1 MAAGVSRAGLKRL
14 LVPLLLALLVYLFWS
29 TIFVWPLRLF
39 VVLLHEV
46 SHGLAAVL
54 TGGRIVSIELSP
66 REGGLCTTAG
76 GWPFVISSAGYLGSA
91 LFGALFLV
99 LGVRGKPRMHRTVAA
114 LLGTA
119 LLALTLFYVRSSFG
133 FVYGL
138 VAGALLL
145 AVARW
150 LPEGASSFVLRLL
163 GVTSLLY
170 APWDIVSDLILRSVP
185 ASDASTLARMTGIPA
200 IAWGVLWLAASVLVA
215 ITSLRQIGVRRIGVR
230 S

>member
-1 MAAGVSRAGLKRL
+1 MPVTKNGAKRL
-14 LVPLLLALLVYLFWS
+14 LVPLLLALLVYAFWS
-29 TIFVWPLRLF
+29 TVFVWPLRVF

-66 REGGLCTTAG
+66 QEGGLCTTAG
-76 GWPFVISSAGYLGSA
+76 GWPFVIVSAGYLGSA

-99 LGVRGKPRMHRTVAA
+99 LGSRGRPRAHRTLVA
-114 LLGTA
+114 LLGAA
-119 LLALTLFYVRSSFG
+119 LVLLTLVYVRSAFG
-133 FVYGL
+133 FLYGL
-138 VAGALLL
+138 AAGVLLL
-145 AVARW
+145 GVARW

-170 APWDIVSDLILRSVP
+170 APWDIASDLILRSVP
-185 ASDASTLARMTGIPA
+185 ASDAGALARMTGIPS
-200 IAWGVLWLAASVLVA
+200 IAWGVLWLAASLLIAGRAV
-215 ITSLRQIGVRRIGVR
+215 RIGVR

>member
-1 MAAGVSRAGLKRL
+1 MAFSKSAAKRL
-14 LVPLLLALLVYLFWS
+14 LGPLLLAAVVYAFWS
-29 TIFVWPLRLF
+29 TVFVWPLRVF

-66 REGGLCTTAG
+66 LEGGLCTTAG
-76 GWPFVISSAGYLGSA
+76 GWPVVIASAGYLGSA
-91 LFGALFLV
+91 LFGAFFLV
-99 LGVRGKPRMHRTVAA
+99 LGFRGRPRTHRAVTGVLGAA
-114 LLGTA
+114 LIL
-119 LLALTLFYVRSSFG
+119 LTLVYVRSTFG

-170 APWDIVSDLILRSVP
+170 APWDITSDLILRSIP
-185 ASDASTLARMTGIPA
+185 ASDAGALARMTGIPA
-200 IAWGVLWLAASVLVA
+200 LAWGILWLAASLA
-215 ITSLRQIGVRRIGVR
+215 IAWRALKGVR

>member
-1 MAAGVSRAGLKRL
+1 MGLSKSAAKRL
-14 LVPLLLALLVYLFWS
+14 LGPVLLAAVVYAFWS
-29 TIFVWPLRLF
+29 TIFVWPLRVF

-66 REGGLCTTAG
+66 LEGGLCTTAG
-76 GWPFVISSAGYLGSA
+76 GWPFVIASAGYLGSA

-99 LGVRGKPRMHRTVAA
+99 LGFRGRPRTHRTVTGVLGAA
-114 LLGTA
+114 LVL
-119 LLALTLFYVRSSFG
+119 LTLVYVRSAFG
-133 FVYGL
+133 FAYGL

-170 APWDIVSDLILRSVP
+170 APWDITSDLILRSIP
-185 ASDASTLARMTGIPA
+185 ASDAGALARMTGIPA
-200 IAWGVLWLAASVLVA
+200 LAWGVLWLAASLA
-215 ITSLRQIGVRRIGVR
+215 IAWRALKGVR

>member
-1 MAAGVSRAGLKRL
+1 MALTKGGARRL
-14 LVPLLLALLVYLFWS
+14 LVPLLIAAVVYAFFSTLA
-29 TIFVWPLRLF
+29 VWPLRVF

-66 REGGLCTTAG
+66 LEGGLCTTAG

-99 LGVRGKPRMHRTVAA
+99 LGMRGRPRAYRVATGLLGAA
-114 LLGTA
+114 LV
-119 LLALTLFYVRSSFG
+119 LLTIVYVRSAFG

-138 VAGALLL
+138 AAGALLL
-145 AVARW
+145 GVSRW
-150 LPEGASSFVLRLL
+150 LPEGASGFVLRLL

-170 APWDIVSDLILRSVP
+170 APWDITSDLILRSVP
-185 ASDASTLARMTGIPA
+185 ASDASALSRMTGVPA
-200 IAWGVLWLAASVLVA
+200 LAWGLLWLLAALWIA
-215 ITSLRQIGVRRIGVR
+215 LRAARTIGVR

>member
-1 MAAGVSRAGLKRL
+1 MAAAVSKNGLKRL
-14 LVPLLLALLVYLFWS
+14 LVPLLLALVVYLFWS

-66 REGGLCTTAG
+66 AEGGLCTTAG
-76 GWPFVISSAGYLGSA
+76 GWPFIISSAGYLGSA

-99 LGVRGKPRMHRTVAA
+99 LGVRGKPRTHRTVAA
-114 LLGTA
+114 LLGAA
-119 LLALTLFYVRSSFG
+119 LLALTLVCVRSAFG

-170 APWDIVSDLILRSVP
+170 APWDITSDLILRSVP
-185 ASDASTLARMTGIPA
+185 ASDASALARMTGIPSL
-200 IAWGVLWLAASVLVA
+200 AWGVLWLGASVGVGLA
-215 ITSLRQIGVRRIGVR
+215 SLRHATR
-230 S
+230 

>member
-1 MAAGVSRAGLKRL
+1 MAAAVSKNGLKRL
-14 LVPLLLALLVYLFWS
+14 LVPLLLALVVYLFWS

-66 REGGLCTTAG
+66 AEGGLCTTAG
-76 GWPFVISSAGYLGSA
+76 GWPFIISSAGYLGSA

-99 LGVRGKPRMHRTVAA
+99 LGVRGKPRTHRTVAA
-114 LLGTA
+114 LLGAA
-119 LLALTLFYVRSSFG
+119 LLALTLVYVRSAFG

-170 APWDIVSDLILRSVP
+170 APWDITSDLILRSVP
-185 ASDASTLARMTGIPA
+185 ASDASALARMTGIPSL
-200 IAWGVLWLAASVLVA
+200 AWGVLWLGASVGVGLA
-215 ITSLRQIGVRRIGVR
+215 SLRHATR
-230 S
+230 

>member
-1 MAAGVSRAGLKRL
+1 MAAVVRPGWKRL
-14 LVPLLLALLVYLFWS
+14 LVPLLLGVVVYLFWS

-66 REGGLCTTAG
+66 QEGGLCTSAG

-91 LFGALFLV
+91 LFGAFFLV
-99 LGVRGKPRMHRTVAA
+99 LGVGGKPRTHRMATG
-114 LLGTA
+114 LLGAA
-119 LLALTLFYVRSSFG
+119 LLALTLVYVRSAFG

-138 VAGALLL
+138 AAGVLLL
-145 AVARW
+145 GVARW

-185 ASDASTLARMTGIPA
+185 ASDASALARMTGIPA
-200 IAWGVLWLAASVLVA
+200 LAWGVLWLAASVLIGLAA
-215 ITSLRQIGVRRIGVR
+215 IRRIGVR

>member
-114 LLGTA
+114 LLSAA
-119 LLALTLFYVRSSFG
+119 LLALTLVYVRSTFG

-138 VAGALLL
+138 VVGALLL

-170 APWDIVSDLILRSVP
+170 APWDIASDLILRSVP
-185 ASDASTLARMTGIPA
+185 ASDAGALARMTGIPSV
-200 IAWGVLWLAASVLVA
+200 AWGVLWLAASLVIA
-215 ITSLRQIGVRRIGVR
+215 WRAVRLGVR

>member
-1 MAAGVSRAGLKRL
+1 MGHSKGAAKRL
-14 LVPLLLALLVYLFWS
+14 LGPLLLAAVVYVFWS
-29 TIFVWPLRLF
+29 TVFVWPLRVF

-66 REGGLCTTAG
+66 LEGGLCTTLG
-76 GWPFVISSAGYLGSA
+76 GWPFVIASAGYLGSA

-99 LGVRGKPRMHRTVAA
+99 LGFRGRPRTHRTVTGVLGAA
-114 LLGTA
+114 LVL
-119 LLALTLFYVRSSFG
+119 LTLVYVRSAFG
-133 FVYGL
+133 FAYGL

-170 APWDIVSDLILRSVP
+170 APWDITSDLILRSVP
-185 ASDASTLARMTGIPA
+185 ASDAGALARMTGIPA
-200 IAWGVLWLAASVLVA
+200 LAWGVLWLVASLA
-215 ITSLRQIGVRRIGVR
+215 IAWRALKGVR

>member
-1 MAAGVSRAGLKRL
+1 MAFSKSAAKRL
-14 LVPLLLALLVYLFWS
+14 LGPLLLAAVVYAFWS
-29 TIFVWPLRLF
+29 TVFVWPLRVF

-66 REGGLCTTAG
+66 LEGGLCTTAG
-76 GWPFVISSAGYLGSA
+76 GWPFVIASAGYLGSA
-91 LFGALFLV
+91 LFGAFFLV
-99 LGVRGKPRMHRTVAA
+99 LGFRGRPRTHRTVTGVLGAA
-114 LLGTA
+114 LVL
-119 LLALTLFYVRSSFG
+119 LTLVYVRTAFG
-133 FVYGL
+133 FAYGL

-170 APWDIVSDLILRSVP
+170 APWDITSDLILRSIP
-185 ASDASTLARMTGIPA
+185 ASDAGALARMTGIPA
-200 IAWGVLWLAASVLVA
+200 LAWGVLWLAASLA
-215 ITSLRQIGVRRIGVR
+215 IAWRALKGVR

>member
-1 MAAGVSRAGLKRL
+1 MPGGKSGFGRL
-14 LVPLLLALLVYLFWS
+14 LLPLGLAFLVYVFWS
-29 TIFVWPLRLF
+29 TLFVWPLRVF

-54 TGGRIVSIELSP
+54 TGGRIVAIELSV

-76 GWPFVISSAGYLGSA
+76 GWPFVVSSAGYLGSA

-99 LGVRGKPRMHRTVAA
+99 LGFRGKPRAHRTLTA
-114 LLGTA
+114 LLGAA
-119 LLALTLFYVRSSFG
+119 LLALTLFYVRSVFG
-133 FVYGL
+133 FLYGL
-138 VAGALLL
+138 AAGAALL

-150 LPEGASSFVLRLL
+150 LPEEASSFVLRLL

-185 ASDASTLARMTGIPA
+185 SSDAGALARMTGIPA
-200 IAWGVLWLAASVLVA
+200 IGWGVLWLAASLA
-215 ITSLRQIGVRRIGVR
+215 IAWRAVRRVGVR

>member
-1 MAAGVSRAGLKRL
+1 MAFSKSAAKRL
-14 LVPLLLALLVYLFWS
+14 LGPLLLAAVVYAFWS
-29 TIFVWPLRLF
+29 TVFVWPLRVF

-46 SHGLAAVL
+46 SHGLAAVA

-66 REGGLCTTAG
+66 LEGGLCTTAG
-76 GWPFVISSAGYLGSA
+76 GWPFVIASAGYLGSA
-91 LFGALFLV
+91 LFGAFFLV
-99 LGVRGKPRMHRTVAA
+99 LGFRGRPRTHRTVTGVLGAA
-114 LLGTA
+114 LVL
-119 LLALTLFYVRSSFG
+119 LTLVYVRTAFG
-133 FVYGL
+133 FAYGL

-170 APWDIVSDLILRSVP
+170 APWDITSDLILRSIP
-185 ASDASTLARMTGIPA
+185 ASDAGALARMTGIPA
-200 IAWGVLWLAASVLVA
+200 LAWGVLWLAASLA
-215 ITSLRQIGVRRIGVR
+215 IAWRALKGVR

>member
-1 MAAGVSRAGLKRL
+1 MPGGKGGLSRL
-14 LVPLLLALLVYLFWS
+14 LLPLGLALLVYAFWS
-29 TIFVWPLRLF
+29 TIFVWPLRVF

-66 REGGLCTTAG
+66 LEGGLCTTAG
-76 GWPFVISSAGYLGSA
+76 GWAFVVSSAGYLGSA

-99 LGVRGKPRMHRTVAA
+99 LGFRGRPRTHRAATAFLGAA
-114 LLGTA
+114 LVGLS
-119 LLALTLFYVRSSFG
+119 LVYVRSAFG
-133 FVYGL
+133 FLYGL
-138 VAGALLL
+138 VAGAVLL

-185 ASDASTLARMTGIPA
+185 ASDASAMARMTGIPA
-200 IAWGVLWLAASVLVA
+200 IAWGVLWLAASLVIA
-215 ITSLRQIGVRRIGVR
+215 FRAVRHVGVR

>member
-1 MAAGVSRAGLKRL
+1 MGHSKGAAKRL
-14 LVPLLLALLVYLFWS
+14 LGPLLLAAVVYVFWS
-29 TIFVWPLRLF
+29 TVFVWPLRVF

-66 REGGLCTTAG
+66 LEGGLCTTLG
-76 GWPFVISSAGYLGSA
+76 GWPFVIASAGYLGSA

-99 LGVRGKPRMHRTVAA
+99 LGFRGRPRTHRTVTGVLGAA
-114 LLGTA
+114 LVL
-119 LLALTLFYVRSSFG
+119 LTLVYVRSVFG
-133 FVYGL
+133 FAYGL

-170 APWDIVSDLILRSVP
+170 APWDITSDLILRSIP
-185 ASDASTLARMTGIPA
+185 ASDAGALARMTGIPA
-200 IAWGVLWLAASVLVA
+200 LAWGVLWLAASLA
-215 ITSLRQIGVRRIGVR
+215 IAWRALKGVR

>member
-1 MAAGVSRAGLKRL
+1 VAAAVSKGGWKRL
-14 LVPLLLALLVYLFWS
+14 LVPLLLALLVYAFWS
-29 TIFVWPLRLF
+29 TVFVWPLRLF

-99 LGVRGKPRMHRTVAA
+99 FGFRGRPRAHRAATAFLGAA
-114 LLGTA
+114 LVVLS
-119 LLALTLFYVRSSFG
+119 LVYVRSAFG

-138 VAGALLL
+138 VAGAVLL

-170 APWDIVSDLILRSVP
+170 APWDIASDLILRSVP
-185 ASDASTLARMTGIPA
+185 ASDAGALARMTGIPA
-200 IAWGVLWLAASVLVA
+200 LVWGVLWLAASLV
-215 ITSLRQIGVRRIGVR
+215 IGWRAVREIGVR

>member
-1 MAAGVSRAGLKRL
+1 MGLSKGAAKRL
-14 LVPLLLALLVYLFWS
+14 LGPLLLAAVVYAFWS
-29 TIFVWPLRLF
+29 TIFVWPLRVF

-66 REGGLCTTAG
+66 LEGGLCTTAG
-76 GWPFVISSAGYLGSA
+76 GWPFVIASAGYLGSA
-91 LFGALFLV
+91 LFGALFLL
-99 LGVRGKPRMHRTVAA
+99 LGFRGRPRTHRTVTGFLGAA
-114 LLGTA
+114 LVL
-119 LLALTLFYVRSSFG
+119 LTLVYVRSAFG
-133 FVYGL
+133 FAYGL
-138 VAGALLL
+138 AAGALLL

-170 APWDIVSDLILRSVP
+170 APWDITSDLILRSIP
-185 ASDASTLARMTGIPA
+185 ASDAGALARMTGIPA
-200 IAWGVLWLAASVLVA
+200 LAWGVLWLAASVWIAWRALK
-215 ITSLRQIGVRRIGVR
+215 GVR

>member
-1 MAAGVSRAGLKRL
+1 MAAAVSKNGLKRL
-14 LVPLLLALLVYLFWS
+14 LVPLLLALVVYLFWT

-66 REGGLCTTAG
+66 AEGGLCTTAG

-99 LGVRGKPRMHRTVAA
+99 LGVRGKPRSHRTVTA
-114 LLGTA
+114 LLGAA
-119 LLALTLFYVRSSFG
+119 LLALTLVYVRSAFG
-133 FVYGL
+133 FGYGL

-150 LPEGASSFVLRLL
+150 LPEGSRRRWFPSPAKSNRSRL
-163 GVTSLLY
+163 
-170 APWDIVSDLILRSVP
+170 
-185 ASDASTLARMTGIPA
+185 PA
-200 IAWGVLWLAASVLVA
+200 IRRSRLWPAKSTTWGNASRNVATINSTPRASIWLSGSHWL
-215 ITSLRQIGVRRIGVR
+215 TTPLGESR
-230 S
+230 SFSRA

>member
-1 MAAGVSRAGLKRL
+1 MAVSKGGLRRL
-14 LVPLLLALLVYLFWS
+14 LVPLGLAVAVYAFWS
-29 TIFVWPLRLF
+29 TVFVWPLRVF

-46 SHGLAAVL
+46 SHGLAAAL

-66 REGGLCTTAG
+66 LEGGLCTTAG

-99 LGVRGKPRMHRTVAA
+99 LGFRGRPSAHRVLAGLLGAA
-114 LLGTA
+114 LVA
-119 LLALTLFYVRSSFG
+119 LSLVYVRSAFG
-133 FVYGL
+133 FFYGL
-138 VAGALLL
+138 VAGAILLG
-145 AVARW
+145 VARW

-185 ASDASTLARMTGIPA
+185 SSDASALARMTGIPA
-200 IAWGVLWLAASVLVA
+200 LAWGLLWLATSIVIGLVA
-215 ITSLRQIGVRRIGVR
+215 LRRAVR
-230 S
+230 

>member
-1 MAAGVSRAGLKRL
+1 VAAAVSKAGRKRL
-14 LVPLLLALLVYLFWS
+14 LVPLLLALLVYAFWA

-66 REGGLCTTAG
+66 QEGGLCTSAG

-91 LFGALFLV
+91 LFGAFFLV
-99 LGVRGKPRMHRTVAA
+99 LGVRGRPRTHRTVTGLVGGA
-114 LLGTA
+114 LV
-119 LLALTLFYVRSSFG
+119 LLSLVYVRSAFG
-133 FVYGL
+133 FAYGL
-138 VAGALLL
+138 VTGALLL

-185 ASDASTLARMTGIPA
+185 ASDASALARTTGIPA
-200 IAWGVLWLAASVLVA
+200 LAWGVLWLAASLVIA
-215 ITSLRQIGVRRIGVR
+215 WRAVRIGVR